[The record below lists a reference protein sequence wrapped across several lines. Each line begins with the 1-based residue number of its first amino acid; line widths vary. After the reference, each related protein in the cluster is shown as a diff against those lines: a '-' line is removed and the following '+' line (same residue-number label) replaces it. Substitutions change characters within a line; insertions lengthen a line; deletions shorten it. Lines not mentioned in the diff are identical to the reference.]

1 MADEIELS
9 AAPVCQSA
17 PPEAPFPQMMPT
29 YGAGQI
35 RDESVACYAPPP
47 DSSKLDDILD
57 DVDDTFQESLLK
69 IIDEKG
75 LKDTAVYKKADIDR
89 RHFSKIR
96 SHADYRPRK
105 QTALALALALELNLD
120 ETIDLIGRAG
130 YALSNSSR
138 ADLIVRYCIEHGIFK
153 LVDVSSMISH
163 FWEAGWHDAERVR
176 FCRLRGDHSPSTF
189 FYTCLNKK
197 PKEGKYYEEKSD
209 RTGDDLRSK
218 RIHGRT

>member
-1 MADEIELS
+1 MIIRYLKHKAKIPDGILEGLDRYLEENLPQSLMADEIELS

-130 YALSNSSR
+130 YAFSPSDKF
-138 ADLIVRYCIEHGIFK
+138 DLIVQYFIDNEVYDMMTINLALFEHGQPQ
-153 LVDVSSMISH
+153 LG
-163 FWEAGWHDAERVR
+163 E
-176 FCRLRGDHSPSTF
+176 
-189 FYTCLNKK
+189 
-197 PKEGKYYEEKSD
+197 
-209 RTGDDLRSK
+209 
-218 RIHGRT
+218 